1 VLFVLLRVVTSF
13 SVLVLGGL
21 LGTLYMASGRN
32 GETHNEDHYE
42 FDEETK
48 TYRRPRG

>member
-1 VLFVLLRVVTSF
+1 MTTYVIIGAIGALCFAAGCNLFW
-13 SVLVLGGL
+13 GEL

-48 TYRRPRG
+48 T